1 MNKVSM
7 LRSLVASICFLA
19 LTLPVQAA
27 ESYLERAIQF
37 ENGRG
42 VIQDQARAYRL
53 YCLAALEGDSDAFY
67 HLGWMRINGRGVE
80 ASRTIAAGWF
90 SRGAEAG
97 DRVAANNLKRLA
109 GIAKTADPVCPQ
121 TGSKTRMTRPL
132 IQKLVHLLAPEYDLD
147 PKLVLA
153 VIKAE
158 SNFNPRARSHKG
170 AMGLMQLMPATA
182 KRFGV
187 ADIRNPMQNLRG
199 GMAYLQWLKDHFEG
213 ELPLV
218 LAAYNAGENAVKKYS
233 GIPPYRETRNYVKII
248 TRNYRKVS

>member
-1 MNKVSM
+1 M
-7 LRSLVASICFLA
+7 LKSLLACTCLILLA
-19 LTLPVQAA
+19 LPIQAQ
-27 ESYLERAIQF
+27 ETHLERAIQF

-42 VIQDQARAYRL
+42 VLKDQARAYRL
-53 YCLAALEGDSDAFY
+53 YCLAALEGDSDAYY
-67 HLGWMRINGRGVE
+67 HLGWMKLHGRGVP
-80 ASRTIAAGWF
+80 ADRSVAAGWF
-90 SRGAEAG
+90 ARGAEAG
-97 DRVAANNLKRLA
+97 DRVSANNLKRLQGVA
-109 GIAKTADPVCPQ
+109 HTADPGCPQ
-121 TGSKTRMTRPL
+121 IGPKTRMTRPL
-132 IQKLVHLLAPEYDLD
+132 IQSLVKLMAPEYDLD

-187 ADIRNPMQNLRG
+187 EDIRNPLHNLRG
-199 GMAYLQWLKDHFEG
+199 GMAYLQWLNDHFEG
-213 ELPLV
+213 ELPLI
-218 LAAYNAGENAVKKYS
+218 LAAYNAGENAVKRYK